1 VTGGADVVVLFN
13 ENPTTQSFVEYLAS
27 AEAQQIWVKR
37 GGFTS
42 VNNQVSLG
50 AYTNPLARLA
60 AEQLTGATVFRFD
73 ADDKM
78 PPDVQKAFWKGIL
91 DYLQDPSQLVS
102 ILADIE
108 DTALDAY

>member
-1 VTGGADVVVLFN
+1 
-13 ENPTTQSFVEYLAS
+13 VEYLAS

-42 VNNQVSLG
+42 VNNQVSLD
-50 AYTNPLARLA
+50 AYIDPLARLA

-78 PPDVQKAFWKGIL
+78 PTDVQKVFWKGVL
-91 DYLQDPSQLVS
+91 DYLQDPSQLDN

-108 DTALDAY
+108 AIALDAY